1 MSEDETIGPLLA
13 ARKRIDDTIQS
24 YLDKV
29 AALRKRRDF
38 ISGAI
43 DVIRCGDDE
52 IMTLP
57 TLSVSST
64 NGHKKRVTV
73 FDEKAVEDRI
83 LTLLTEKTLTF
94 SQIVAGLEGLEY
106 SMAGVKRIVQTSPKI
121 AITGERERT
130 RYSLK

>member
-57 TLSVSST
+57 TLSVSPT
-64 NGHKKRVTV
+64 NGRKKRVAV

-83 LTLLTEKTLTF
+83 LTLLTEKPLAF
-94 SQIVAGLEGLEY
+94 SQIVAGLDGLEY
-106 SMAGVKRIVQTSPKI
+106 SIAGVRRIVQTSPKI
-121 AITGERERT
+121 AIIGERLRT
-130 RYSLK
+130 RYSFK